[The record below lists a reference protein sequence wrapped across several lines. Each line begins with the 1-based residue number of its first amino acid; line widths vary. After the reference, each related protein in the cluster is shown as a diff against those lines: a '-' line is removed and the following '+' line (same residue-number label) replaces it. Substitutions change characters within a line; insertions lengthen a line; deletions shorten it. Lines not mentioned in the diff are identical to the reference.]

1 MLFDE
6 LVTRL
11 QRTIIDFNEEVKEIM
26 GALKLSSDRRN
37 QIMHDLM
44 EGNEASS
51 EDSVANEADKELE
64 DTPEMSAW
72 EKRLERK

>member
-1 MLFDE
+1 
-6 LVTRL
+6 
-11 QRTIIDFNEEVKEIM
+11 
-26 GALKLSSDRRN
+26 
-37 QIMHDLM
+37 MHDLM